1 MKLEWLLFAGF
12 AVGFVAALVYL
23 FICLSRLKQQCE
35 GVADKLSAA
44 LNDTQKELQSFH
56 FALEEAGSRAILL
69 GKQHTRFSE
78 QLKRLEQQVA
88 DIQQQDPV
96 VRLYHR
102 ATELAKQ
109 GATVEDIVQG
119 CDISY
124 AEAVLLINL
133 HQKHLDV

>member
-1 MKLEWLLFAGF
+1 MKLEWLLFAVF
-12 AVGFVAALVYL
+12 AVGCVTALIYLQVAL
-23 FICLSRLKQQCE
+23 RRHKQQFD
-35 GVADKLSAA
+35 VIADRLSST
-44 LNDTQKELQSFH
+44 LGDTQKELQSLH
-56 FALEEAGSRAILL
+56 FTLEEAISRAILL
-69 GKQHTRFSE
+69 GKQQTSFSE

-119 CDISY
+119 CDISH